1 MKTKRFIEL
10 LNLCVDQEL
19 TPAEARELEHELQAN
34 PSRQRT
40 YLQYCRMQ
48 KACLQLFEAERA
60 CAPATPRLA
69 RALADA
75 GRKLDKPRRA
85 ERPHFASWRN
95 IFALGGV
102 AAAAACVAVFVAFR
116 DPSPAVTAPDAATLA
131 AAPAATEF
139 VAESPPAASI
149 ALVDAATPAP
159 VAPITFAT
167 LPRLTHF
174 RLPSVTGVSSGDN
187 APAAPALDDA
197 MFAWAREIQMRP
209 IRKVSAEDAI
219 MALRRLEK
227 PQVGASFLRIPA
239 VDAADEPTEMT
250 VIEFKR

>member
-48 KACLQLFEAERA
+48 KACLQLFEQERA
-60 CAPATPRLA
+60 SAPATPRLA

-75 GRKLDKPRRA
+75 GRKLAEPRRA

-102 AAAAACVAVFVAFR
+102 AAAAVCVAVFVAFR
-116 DPSPAVTAPDAATLA
+116 DPSPAVSTPDAAPLAAAETETAPAERSVALAAA
-131 AAPAATEF
+131 AAPA
-139 VAESPPAASI
+139 
-149 ALVDAATPAP
+149 PAP
-159 VAPITFAT
+159 VEPVSFAM
-167 LPRLTHF
+167 LTSLKQF
-174 RLPSVTGVSSGDN
+174 RLPVVTGASSGD
-187 APAAPALDDA
+187 ATPAAPALDDA
-197 MFAWAREIQMRP
+197 TFAWAREIQMRP
-209 IRKVSAEDAI
+209 IRKVSVEDAI
-219 MALRRLEK
+219 MSLRRLEK
-227 PQVGASFLRIPA
+227 PQTGASLLRIPA
-239 VDAADEPTEMT
+239 VDAMDDAAEMT